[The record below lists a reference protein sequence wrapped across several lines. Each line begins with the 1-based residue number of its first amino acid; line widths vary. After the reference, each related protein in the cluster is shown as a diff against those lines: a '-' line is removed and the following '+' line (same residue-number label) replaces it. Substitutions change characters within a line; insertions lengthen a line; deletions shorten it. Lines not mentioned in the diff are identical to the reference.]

1 MIYMIHKIND
11 RLISPYELYGY
22 VYMFFILYI
31 LFINVNIFLN
41 IIVISCWGLTENYQY
56 NT

>member
-1 MIYMIHKIND
+1 MIYMIHKIKH